1 MENNHLLINDIIN
14 NYFQNK
20 EIIRCLK
27 CNMISNIH
35 INPKNNTIFYCCPY
49 HKNTCNYSIF
59 LFNCSKKCPNCFQPI
74 HNSKLNSSDICNHCN
89 KNINEYNNNKCKQ
102 HQKYFIDFCKSC
114 KNYLCDECFKSHKC
128 SQNNMVN
135 LSDYC
140 LNKNSEEFIENNLK
154 KKENILNNIIK
165 YIENI
170 PNDNKYKG
178 KGNQLLILLEEK
190 KKELFIENLIY
201 MNYKEYKHNNNII
214 INAEKVLKLEKEYFP
229 KIDSLNLNI
238 LYNDD
243 NFGKHLNY
251 IRSYIQNDYQ
261 QVNINSEKYC
271 LQNYKNNN
279 NLKDNNVYQIHDKN
293 IKSICVLTESLIIS
307 GSWDN
312 TLKIF
317 NLYINQV
324 VYSIDAP
331 SMIFNL
337 KKYPLIH
344 TKKDND
350 INMHGILVCLYCEL
364 LILNIQE
371 KNSQIL
377 DHSTIASIKG
387 FGNFIWTTIIL
398 DPDKK
403 IISASLDKRLS
414 AHKLLPN
421 DRNKNEDINYCL
433 INSNM
438 NKQKE
443 TITSLLQIDEHNF
456 VSSSSLDLN
465 EDPSIKFWSYDNN
478 DNFIMDKCIYDV
490 YCCQYP
496 NSICRINNNIL
507 GFCLEYASLMGII
520 GGIALVDIRYK
531 EIVMK
536 VNMLSISC
544 IASKYENHFFAC
556 GFDKINKKRYIK
568 EFNLNEEIKEIES
581 LELFELNDDII
592 NIEFIDESDLMVIG
606 CDDGKI
612 SIFDNYSKF
621 INIKI

>member
-1 MENNHLLINDIIN
+1 M
-14 NYFQNK
+14 
-20 EIIRCLK
+20 
-27 CNMISNIH
+27 
-35 INPKNNTIFYCCPY
+35 
-49 HKNTCNYSIF
+49 
-59 LFNCSKKCPNCFQPI
+59 
-74 HNSKLNSSDICNHCN
+74 
-89 KNINEYNNNKCKQ
+89 
-102 HQKYFIDFCKSC
+102 
-114 KNYLCDECFKSHKC
+114 
-128 SQNNMVN
+128 
-135 LSDYC
+135 
-140 LNKNSEEFIENNLK
+140 
-154 KKENILNNIIK
+154 
-165 YIENI
+165 
-170 PNDNKYKG
+170 
-178 KGNQLLILLEEK
+178 
-190 KKELFIENLIY
+190 
-201 MNYKEYKHNNNII
+201 
-214 INAEKVLKLEKEYFP
+214 
-229 KIDSLNLNI
+229 
-238 LYNDD
+238 
-243 NFGKHLNY
+243 
-251 IRSYIQNDYQ
+251 
-261 QVNINSEKYC
+261 
-271 LQNYKNNN
+271 QNYKNNN